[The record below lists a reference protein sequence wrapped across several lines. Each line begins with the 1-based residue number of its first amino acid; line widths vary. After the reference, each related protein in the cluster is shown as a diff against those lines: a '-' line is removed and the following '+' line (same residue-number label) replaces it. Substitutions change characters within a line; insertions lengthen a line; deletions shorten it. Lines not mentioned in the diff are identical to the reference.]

1 MNYDQMLLLLLFLR
15 SDTVS
20 ASQTFLLIISS
31 VSSRVS
37 HSVWAQKPFWSEV
50 WDLKYF
56 CSVLILALYTLT
68 GLELLCIC
76 VSPELQRRTR
86 GFEDTWLLVQHEH
99 PPVETQAR
107 LSRSWNSMTDWLS
120 VQLPKYTEHLTVTRQ
135 TQHSRTHNTHN
146 DHQSSSSSSQVL
158 STDAALISSRSTPHL
173 TTYQYFNY
181 NRFISAVKRLITS
194 KI

>member
-1 MNYDQMLLLLLFLR
+1 MTKLKMLLLLLFLR

-120 VQLPKYTEHLTVTRQ
+120 VQLPKYTNISPWPDRLNTAEHT
-135 TQHSRTHNTHN
+135 THTMIIIIIIITSAFYRR
-146 DHQSSSSSSQVL
+146 SSH
-158 STDAALISSRSTPHL
+158 LIS
-173 TTYQYFNY
+173 FNITL
-181 NRFISAVKRLITS
+181 NDISILQL
-194 KI
+194 